1 MVVVV
6 VYLSSPLSFLFFS
19 FTSFRCIFLA
29 LLALP
34 CLFPHHLVYF
44 LVSIPLF
51 FCPVYMGFNFRFRGS
66 ILFSSV
72 VFFFS
77 WVYGTCCVLRWQV
90 SYIEL
95 LIDAGTSL
103 DDVLLWFCGG
113 IDFKLR

>member
-6 VYLSSPLSFLFFS
+6 VFLFSSSFLFFS
-19 FTSFRCIFLA
+19 FASFCCILLA

-66 ILFSSV
+66 LLLF
-72 VFFFS
+72 F
-77 WVYGTCCVLRWQV
+77 CCLFLFLGLWYMLCLKV
-90 SYIEL
+90 
-95 LIDAGTSL
+95 AG
-103 DDVLLWFCGG
+103 
-113 IDFKLR
+113 